1 LILIFASQATL
12 DEIMCTPDIE
22 NGIGPVMIGTPIH
35 GGHYEQIPDDD
46 PENETGMKTIVVPDG
61 RVAISHPFS
70 EADCDWFSAYTQG
83 DNPAVVIC
91 DRLPADFVPIST
103 GE

>member
-22 NGIGPVMIGTPIH
+22 NGIGPVMIGTPVRA
-35 GGHYEQIPDDD
+35 Q
-46 PENETGMKTIVVPDG
+46 DG

-70 EADCDWFSAYTQG
+70 EIELDWFAAYTQG
-83 DNPAVVIC
+83 DNPSVVIC
-91 DRLPADFVPIST
+91 ETLPVDFIPIS
-103 GE
+103 E

>member
-12 DEIMCTPDIE
+12 DDIMCTPNIE
-22 NGIGPVMIGTPIH
+22 GGCGPVMIGTPVRA
-35 GGHYEQIPDDD
+35 Q
-46 PENETGMKTIVVPDG
+46 DG

-70 EADCDWFSAYTQG
+70 EVDLDWFSAYTQG
-83 DNPAVVIC
+83 DHPAVVIC